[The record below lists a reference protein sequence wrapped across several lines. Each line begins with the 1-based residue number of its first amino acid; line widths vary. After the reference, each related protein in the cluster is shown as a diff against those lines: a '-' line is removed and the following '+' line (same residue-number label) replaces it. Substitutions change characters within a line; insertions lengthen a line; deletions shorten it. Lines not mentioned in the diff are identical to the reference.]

1 VSRSDSTAQ
10 AAGPEAGEAEVEME
24 EYSLFDPALMQ
35 DMVTDAFVERRKE
48 NASESLDGTSYLMAR
63 AREAAV
69 RRCVSSA
76 SCVLCATYTH
86 I

>member
-1 VSRSDSTAQ
+1 
-10 AAGPEAGEAEVEME
+10 ME

-35 DMVTDAFVERRKE
+35 DMVTDVFVERRKE
-48 NASESLDGTSYLMAR
+48 NASEALDGTSYLMAR

-69 RRCVSSA
+69 RRCVSGA
-76 SCVLCATYTH
+76 TCVLCAAYTH